1 MRIPLQEIILWVL
14 LPFLNF
20 LVWFYVS
27 HTGSL
32 PLSPSLL
39 CGSRPRSRTA
49 VGGDTNGVSG
59 AQGLRSRQQAPS
71 PSLSAHSL
79 EALLAQSQA
88 ELDREARKTRCRR
101 KHAANTHTDAHTDAH
116 AAHRKNTCSPP
127 PPRGRNAVRLQDTMD
142 FEQWR
147 RDRLASMT
155 VEIIL
160 KTYTDDDTVVLS
172 YDHRRGE
179 QHSEPQCTSY
189 EHHMIGKQQDN
200 CFAVVYAQDVSSP
213 LNIARFDKDIDI
225 YGLSISNPDPSQ
237 IDKYSA

>member
-39 CGSRPRSRTA
+39 CGSRTRT
-49 VGGDTNGVSG
+49 GGTSASTNGVSG
-59 AQGLRSRQQAPS
+59 AQGLRSRESS
-71 PSLSAHSL
+71 PSLSAESL

-101 KHAANTHTDAHTDAH
+101 KDSENTHTTNTHNSHTVARAHTQ
-116 AAHRKNTCSPP
+116 NTCSAPP
-127 PPRGRNAVRLQDTMD
+127 PKGRNAVRLQNTMD

-155 VEIIL
+155 VDIIL
-160 KTYTDDDTVVLS
+160 KTYTEDETVVLS
-172 YDHRRGE
+172 YDHNRGDKD
-179 QHSEPQCTSY
+179 SAPQCTSY